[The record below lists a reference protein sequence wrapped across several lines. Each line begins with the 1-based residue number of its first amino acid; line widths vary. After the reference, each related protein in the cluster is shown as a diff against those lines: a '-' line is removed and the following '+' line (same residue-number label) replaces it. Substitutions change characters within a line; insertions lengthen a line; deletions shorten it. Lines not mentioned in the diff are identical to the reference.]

1 MLALRPWTQVARVV
15 PGDCARPAVSLF
27 SNCGAGDYG
36 YRKAGFGFAVMAELV
51 EKRLS
56 VAALNHPC
64 AEPVLGDLRR
74 TWPLVVERY
83 RSTVGDREPWLLC
96 ACPPCQGI
104 SSANSRRG
112 QGDDV
117 EAGGRDPRNLLIL
130 PIVEVARG
138 LKPRAIVVE
147 NVPAFLTRKVPH
159 PVSGVGISAASL
171 LVEMLEPEYMVFPF
185 VSDLAD
191 YGVPQRRK
199 RAFLT
204 FVRRTITGLDALVGQ
219 RRAPYPR
226 PTHSPKEGGEQ
237 PISVGKCL
245 EALGLRALD
254 ARCVED
260 ASGGSWMHTVPVWSP
275 HHYAMVEAI
284 PAGSGGSAWEND
296 GCPSCGQVQV
306 GELDACCPRCG
317 GPLLRPVVREEDGGM
332 RLVRGFRA
340 SSYRRMDPGRP
351 APAVTTANGT
361 IGSATT
367 IHPVQNRVLSV
378 LECCALQ
385 TIPKEFRWTEDKGS
399 NVEPHVVR
407 RMVGEA
413 VPPRF
418 TEMHG
423 RAVRGVLESR
433 WRLAPIS
440 IFDRRCERAGRKL
453 GLEAPAGVWVVP
465 SRRNPA

>member
-1 MLALRPWTQVARVV
+1 MASPKPGSWERPS
-15 PGDCARPAVSLF
+15 VSLF

-36 YRKAGFGFAVMAELV
+36 YWKAGFDFAVMAELE
-51 EKRLS
+51 EKRLR
-56 VAALNHPC
+56 VAAANHPH
-64 AEPVLGDLRR
+64 ATTVVGDLRR
-74 TWPLVVERY
+74 TWPLVVDRY
-83 RSTVGDREPWLLC
+83 TNLVGDCEPWLLC

-112 QGDDV
+112 QGDDI
-117 EAGGRDPRNLLIL
+117 EAGGRDPRNLLVL
-130 PIVEVARG
+130 PIVEVARK

-159 PVSGVGISAASL
+159 PVSGDGISAASL
-171 LVEMLEPEYMVFPF
+171 LVGMLEPEYVVFPF
-185 VSDLAD
+185 LSDLAD
-191 YGVPQRRK
+191 YGVPQRRR

-204 FVRRTITGLDALVGQ
+204 FIRRTVAGLDALLVQ

-226 PTHSPKEGGEQ
+226 PTNSPREGGEQ
-237 PISVGKCL
+237 PVSVGRCL
-245 EALGLRALD
+245 DALGLPSLD
-254 ARCVED
+254 ARSVEC
-260 ASGGSWMHTVPVWSP
+260 AKGESWLHTVPVWSS
-275 HHYAMVEAI
+275 HHYAMVQAI
-284 PAGSGGSAWEND
+284 PAGSGGSAWENE
-296 GCPSCGQVQV
+296 CCQSCGIVDV
-306 GELDACCPRCG
+306 GESDACCPRCG
-317 GPLLRPVVREEDGGM
+317 GPLLRPVMREDDGRV

-367 IHPVQNRVLSV
+367 IHPNQNRVLSV

-385 TIPKEFRWTEDKGS
+385 TIPEEFRWTKDEDWE
-399 NVEPHVVR
+399 VEPHVVR

-423 RAVRGVLESR
+423 RAIRGVLEGR

-440 IFDRRCERAGRKL
+440 AFDHRCVRGGRKL
-453 GLEAPAGVWVVP
+453 GHGALETRAKP
-465 SRRNPA
+465 SGGGGESRQVDCGTR